1 MEMDCKGCAE
11 DVDQQGQQ
19 PVTVTASG
27 NRSENEKP
35 VITSLPV
42 LSSLSIFI
50 THLLLISP
58 V

>member
-11 DVDQQGQQ
+11 DVDQQGQ

-27 NRSENEKP
+27 NRSGNEKP
-35 VITSLPV
+35 VITSLSV